1 MAQKGAELDRE
12 SFSCS
17 ICLDLLRDP
26 VTILCGHSY
35 CMKCIENFWDEEDE
49 KGVHSCP
56 QCSQTFKPRPTLV
69 KNIMLEALTEQMKM
83 IAIRA
88 APTDQSYAGLN
99 DTACDICPGRGLKA
113 IKSCLMCLLSY
124 CENHLQPHYDVARL
138 KKHQLVDP
146 SFQFH
151 ENICSRHDEVMKMF
165 CRTDQRSICYVCT
178 VDEHKGHDIVSG
190 EAERMEKQKKLEV
203 RREEIQQKIKERE
216 KDFKLLQQ
224 EMEAI
229 IVSAEKAVQ
238 VNKTIFTEVI
248 YLLQQRSFEL
258 SQQIRSQQDLEV
270 SRVKDLQEKLEQ
282 EICEL
287 KKKDFELQHL
297 SQTEDHNHFFLNFSS
312 LSSLSEPD
320 YSSTI
325 KVCHPRY
332 FKDVIAAVSE
342 LGDQFQDTL
351 RRKWADISL
360 RVTEVDVLLSEPEPD
375 PKKRSGFLKFTKKIS
390 LDPKTAHKQ
399 LLLDEGNRR
408 ITLMSQTSP
417 DHPERFSVPF
427 QILSRQSLTGR
438 CYWEVKLGGLGGYV
452 AVAYKEV
459 YKADTEFGANDKSWA
474 LFSSLNKNIFLH
486 NKIQTLIP
494 GSKFSRIGVYVN
506 QRAGTLSFYNV
517 SENMTLLHRVQTT
530 FTQPLYAGIRMYC
543 KFGDTAEICKLK

>member
-83 IAIRA
+83 IAIR
-88 APTDQSYAGLN
+88 
-99 DTACDICPGRGLKA
+99 
-113 IKSCLMCLLSY
+113 
-124 CENHLQPHYDVARL
+124 
-138 KKHQLVDP
+138 KHQLVDP

-190 EAERMEKQKKLEV
+190 EAERMEKQKKLE
-203 RREEIQQKIKERE
+203 
-216 KDFKLLQQ
+216 
-224 EMEAI
+224 
-229 IVSAEKAVQ
+229 

-312 LSSLSEPD
+312 LSSLN
-320 YSSTI
+320 
-325 KVCHPRY
+325 
-332 FKDVIAAVSE
+332 
-342 LGDQFQDTL
+342 QFQDTL